1 MNMFLISLITGLTTG
16 GLSCL
21 AVQGGL
27 LASSVANQWEAESPQ
42 HTSAKNKKMRSHTSP
57 IEAVSRTSAQP
68 ILLFLFAKLV
78 IYSLL
83 GLALGAFGSMFSLSV
98 PVRVAMQILIGIFM
112 IGNAMRMLNVH
123 PVFRFFSFEP
133 PLFVRRAIRR
143 LSKHGERNL
152 TPLFLG
158 ALTVLIPCGVTQA
171 MMALAITTADPI
183 QGFTILF
190 GFTLGTIPVFFGLAY
205 LTTQLEARLE
215 KTFMRVVALTILV
228 LGIIALD
235 SGLAL
240 SGSPLSFNNLSRS
253 LRAATTTDQTVS
265 AALLETRSDGEGQA
279 EIGIPEEEQTKKRLY
294 VNANNNGYAPDILR
308 FSADTPF
315 ELVLVTDN
323 TRSCTRA
330 FVIPAL
336 GIEALLPQDGQIVF
350 DVPAQPAGSRLYFS
364 CSMGMYGGM
373 IVFDG

>member
-42 HTSAKNKKMRSHTSP
+42 HTSAKNKKLRSHTFP
-57 IEAVSRTSAQP
+57 KEAISRTSAQP

-133 PLFVRRAIRR
+133 PLFVRRTIRR

-190 GFTLGTIPVFFGLAY
+190 SFTLGTIPVFFGLAY
-205 LTTQLEARLE
+205 LTTQLGARLE
-215 KTFMRVVALTILV
+215 KAFMRVVALTILV
-228 LGIIALD
+228 LGIIAVD

-265 AALLETRSDGEGQA
+265 AALLETRSDNEGQVDI
-279 EIGIPEEEQTKKRLY
+279 EIPEGEQIKKRLY

-350 DVPAQPAGSRLYFS
+350 DIPAQPAGSRLYFS